1 LGSRITFDRTAE
13 QGLAIM
19 RISGVFTFIVREI
32 EEALPAIIFFA
43 VGFSLIELTTQ
54 LFLHA
59 YMERAFNYM
68 VAVVAAL
75 VVGKAVLVA
84 NALPFLR
91 RFDSAPLIVPIVFKS
106 AIYWFVVFVLRMLEH
121 LIEYWSSGGRL
132 GGIREYRE
140 THYPWSQFAAVQI
153 WIFTLFLL
161 YTTAAELIAVFGKE
175 DFMNVFFKRGYA
187 RARSGKH

>member
-1 LGSRITFDRTAE
+1 MQVSR
-13 QGLAIM
+13 
-19 RISGVFTFIVREI
+19 VFTFIIREI
-32 EEALPAIIFFA
+32 EEALPAIIFFT

-54 LFLHA
+54 LFLDV
-59 YMERAFNYM
+59 YVERTVNYM

-91 RFDSAPLIVPIVFKS
+91 RFDSAPLIVPILFKT
-106 AIYWFVVFVLRMLEH
+106 AIYWFVVFVFRVLEH

-132 GGIREYRE
+132 GGVREYRE

-153 WIFTLFLL
+153 WIFTLFLI
-161 YTTAAELIAVFGKE
+161 YTTAAELIAVFGK
-175 DFMNVFFKRGYA
+175 DRFMKVFFSRGYA
-187 RARSGKH
+187 AARAQEH